1 MNAPPFTFLTHGRW
15 LLRALLLLAYGVFC
29 GWSAGLLFGFL
40 VERQFGVE
48 VEALIG
54 IEALMLACFVG
65 AAHALVCL
73 WDHVDGLRH
82 IAFRETWIDFE
93 DGP

>member
-1 MNAPPFTFLTHGRW
+1 MHAPPFTFLTHGRW

-40 VERQFGVE
+40 VERQFDFE
-48 VEALIG
+48 LDALFG
-54 IEALMLACFVG
+54 IEALMLAGFFG
-65 AAHALVCL
+65 LAHALVSL